1 MSGHNQPDAGPLEI
15 ELRFL
20 ADAGLPNMAT
30 LDRLQL
36 AGMKLIERG
45 QQRLHSDVYFDT
57 PRLGLRAAG
66 ANLRIRTG
74 SMGERWVTLKQKTR
88 GGHKG
93 AVNIRLESEV
103 QLPPGALAEDS
114 DPWRTAKALTS
125 REIRPMLQVTT
136 LREEHMFG
144 DGHGNRALMA
154 LDIVT
159 YPDASVE
166 RRLEV
171 EMRTG
176 TPQLLRLVEDDIR
189 RRIRGLKAAPR
200 GKRSEAIRRLPQ
212 LFG

>member
-1 MSGHNQPDAGPLEI
+1 MSGHDQTDASPIEV

-20 ADAGLPNMAT
+20 AAGGLPEART
-30 LDRLQL
+30 LERLQP
-36 AGMKLIERG
+36 AGMRLLERG
-45 QQRLHSDVYFDT
+45 ERRLHSDVYFDT

-93 AVNIRLESEV
+93 AVNVRLEAEV
-103 QLPPGALAEDS
+103 QLAPDALAEDS
-114 DPWRTAKALTS
+114 EPWRQAKALTS
-125 REIRPMLQVTT
+125 REIRAVLQVTT

-144 DGHGNRALMA
+144 DRHGNRAVMA

-159 YPDASVE
+159 YPDGSVE

-171 EMRTG
+171 EMREG
-176 TPQLLRLVEDDIR
+176 TPELLRLVEDDVR
-189 RRIRGLKAAPR
+189 RRVRGLKAAPR

-212 LFG
+212 LFV